1 MSVASQK
8 CRTFNVNFSQGN
20 RWNQLQ
26 PGQDHFCHI
35 VLCKE
40 ILDQNRQ
47 VCWSIVVRRN
57 QLLFF
62 HFSGRLLLTASL
74 RRRRISLYLSL
85 EIPVYYT
92 SQFRKNFEANP
103 YKQKRQN
110 GGSMYFQNAGTTTTR
125 GHDPEQRIFSPLWGP
140 QISQEGTKVKILNVK
155 EYLKEETPQ
164 QNWWHQHTVK
174 RYLQT
179 R

>member
-1 MSVASQK
+1 MLISVKGTGEISCSQV
-8 CRTFNVNFSQGN
+8 RTTFVTLFFAKKSLTKTDRCAGALSWGETN
-20 RWNQLQ
+20 
-26 PGQDHFCHI
+26 C
-35 VLCKE
+35 C
-40 ILDQNRQ
+40 
-47 VCWSIVVRRN
+47 
-57 QLLFF
+57 FF

>member
-1 MSVASQK
+1 
-8 CRTFNVNFSQGN
+8 
-20 RWNQLQ
+20 
-26 PGQDHFCHI
+26 
-35 VLCKE
+35 
-40 ILDQNRQ
+40 

-85 EIPVYYT
+85 YIVEIPVNYT

-103 YKQKRQN
+103 YKQKHQN
-110 GGSMYFQNAGTTTTR
+110 GESMYFQNAGTTTTR
-125 GHDPEQRIFSPLWGP
+125 GHNLEQWIWSPLWGP
-140 QISQEGTKVKILNVK
+140 QISQKGMKVKILNVK

-164 QNWWHQHTVK
+164 QNWWNQHTVR